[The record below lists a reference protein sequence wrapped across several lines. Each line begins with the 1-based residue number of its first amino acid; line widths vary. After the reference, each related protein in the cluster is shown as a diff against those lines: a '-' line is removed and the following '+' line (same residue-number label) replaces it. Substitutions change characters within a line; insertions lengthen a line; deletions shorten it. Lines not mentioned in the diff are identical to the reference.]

1 MTGVS
6 LCSFVLRDLM
16 FGVPIGIVQEV
27 LTGLPLTPMPLA
39 PPAVAG
45 LINLRGQV
53 VTAIDL
59 RVCLGLPRRE
69 AGAPFANLVLRD
81 GGVNVSFLVD
91 AIGDVVEADDATFEP
106 PPSTLDAATREL
118 IRGAYRLPDRLLLAL
133 DTTTLLDRALE
144 VRS

>member
-1 MTGVS
+1 MTRAS

-16 FGVPIGIVQEV
+16 FGVPIGVVQEV

-59 RVCLGLPRRE
+59 RVCLGFPRRD
-69 AGAPFANLVLRD
+69 ANAPFANLVLRE

-133 DTTTLLDRALE
+133 DTATLLDRALE
-144 VRS
+144 GRS

>member
-1 MTGVS
+1 
-6 LCSFVLRDLM
+6 
-16 FGVPIGIVQEV
+16 
-27 LTGLPLTPMPLA
+27 
-39 PPAVAG
+39 
-45 LINLRGQV
+45 
-53 VTAIDL
+53 
-59 RVCLGLPRRE
+59 
-69 AGAPFANLVLRD
+69 
-81 GGVNVSFLVD
+81 VSFLVD